1 MIHLRSY
8 NRGEAG
14 SGAHSPPYRR
24 GRQHV
29 EPRLSLEN
37 QAIPEE
43 KALTTV
49 DLMLESRKKQLSE
62 LDFPDDSV
70 QGIDESNDP
79 RDVFKSEVERFVEIS
94 KYFSSPLRRT
104 ASYMCERKLVNYPNP
119 YRIEYKRGGVT
130 TQHIK
135 FSNLTLEPVYIK
147 LYKILPDMEQLK
159 FINLCLSRCKRI
171 PPGLS
176 FNLGFVYDDMNDKS
190 TPNAKIIFVATK
202 KVTTPCY
209 QVCEIDLVIV
219 ARSEK

>member
-1 MIHLRSY
+1 M
-8 NRGEAG
+8 
-14 SGAHSPPYRR
+14 
-24 GRQHV
+24 
-29 EPRLSLEN
+29 SLED

-62 LDFPDDSV
+62 LDISEDLT
-70 QGIDESNDP
+70 QGLDEPIESSESSEP
-79 RDVFKSEVERFVEIS
+79 SELFKSEVERFVEIS

-104 ASYMCERKLVNYPNP
+104 ASYMCESKLVNHPNP

-147 LYKILPDMEQLK
+147 LYKIIPDMEQLK
-159 FINLCLSRCKRI
+159 FINLSLSRCKRI

-176 FNLGFVYDDMNDKS
+176 FNLGFVYDDVNEKS
-190 TPNAKIIFVATK
+190 TTNAKIIFVATK
-202 KVTTPCY
+202 KVSTPCY

-219 ARSEK
+219 ARTEK